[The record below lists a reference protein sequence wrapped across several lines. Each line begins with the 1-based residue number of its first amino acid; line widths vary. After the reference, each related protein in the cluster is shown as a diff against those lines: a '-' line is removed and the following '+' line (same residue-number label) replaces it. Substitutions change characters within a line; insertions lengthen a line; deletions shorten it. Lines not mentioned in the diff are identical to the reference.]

1 MRLCHETFCRPRF
14 PSLEPPAEWTDNTT
28 HVPGPQMGEL
38 RISLVLSIARSVA
51 EPRLAEFVDHQY
63 LEIKKLPGFVAQ
75 GRESAKIKTF
85 DTIILEFKWKQP
97 AGPLL
102 RQRQWYIW
110 VEGSVY
116 TFTGTATDAE
126 FSKAAPVFVAS
137 VHTFNPKKW

>member
-1 MRLCHETFCRPRF
+1 MKPFVA
-14 PSLEPPAEWTDNTT
+14 PSFTLEAPAEWTDNTT
-28 HVPGPQMGEL
+28 YVLLGPQMGEL

-75 GRESAKIKTF
+75 NRESAKIKTF

-110 VEGSVY
+110 VDGSVY
-116 TFTGTATDAE
+116 TFTGTATDVE
-126 FSKAAPVFVAS
+126 FSKAAPVFAAS
-137 VHTFNPKKW
+137 VHTFTPKKW